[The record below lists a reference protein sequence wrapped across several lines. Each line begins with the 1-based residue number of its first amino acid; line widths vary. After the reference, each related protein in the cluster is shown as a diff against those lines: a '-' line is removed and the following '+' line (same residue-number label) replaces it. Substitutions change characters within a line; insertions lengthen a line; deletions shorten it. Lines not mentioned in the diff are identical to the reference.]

1 MRRDPTSML
10 HQLCEPN
17 PPLLPD
23 ADGSFFFDRDWWLFR
38 YIVIFLRDG
47 TLPEDRA
54 LLAQLYRE
62 AGFWHLTEMQKA
74 IEEDKLH
81 LRGNP
86 IQVDSVGTETV
97 GSDGKI
103 VAAGKTSAWWRKT
116 PNWQAAAVAD
126 SAAHPTTAASKKSD
140 WWTGTSYNGRTYL
153 PMSSDPLKVVTTK
166 GAKDVKSVPENTWYA
181 YSADANKKG
190 GAGSSVW

>member
-1 MRRDPTSML
+1 MKRDPSSLL
-10 HQLCEPN
+10 HQLCDAN
-17 PPLLPD
+17 PPLIAD

-47 TLPEDRA
+47 TLPEDRS

-62 AGFWHLTEMQKA
+62 AGFWHLIELQKA

-86 IQVDSVGTETV
+86 VLKDEVSETV

-103 VAAGKTSAWWRKT
+103 VAAAKVAAWWRKV
-116 PNWQAAAVAD
+116 PNWQSEAVAG
-126 SAAHPTTAASKKSD
+126 ATAAGGASSKKAD
-140 WWTGTSYNGRTYL
+140 WWTGTSYNGRSYL
-153 PMSSDPLKVVTTK
+153 PMSNDPLKVVTTK
-166 GAKDVKSVPENTWYA
+166 GAKDVKNVPENTWYS
-181 YSADANKKG
+181 YSGGEGKKPQ
-190 GAGSSVW
+190 SMW